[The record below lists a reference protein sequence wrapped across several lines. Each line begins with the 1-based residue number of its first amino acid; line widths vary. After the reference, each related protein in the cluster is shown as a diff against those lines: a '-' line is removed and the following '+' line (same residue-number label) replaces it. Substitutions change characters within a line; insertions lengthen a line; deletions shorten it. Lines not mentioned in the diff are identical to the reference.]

1 MKMGIHKQQGMV
13 LIVALIIL
21 MAMTILGVSSMT
33 TTSLEERMAANTRDR
48 HVAFQAAEAT
58 LREGERYVQGSA
70 MNPASFNT
78 ACTNGLC
85 DCDPLNFT
93 NAACP
98 EYWTDTTLNVWNTSG
113 KYRTYTN
120 QFSGTSQA
128 GKYIIEFVG
137 NVCPSDTS
145 CTPTPADPQMFR
157 ITAVGYGQTP
167 NSKVM
172 LQSTYK
178 KQ

>member
-1 MKMGIHKQQGMV
+1 MKTGMHKQQGMV
-13 LIVALIIL
+13 LIVALIML
-21 MAMTILGVSSMT
+21 MAMTLIGVSSMT
-33 TTSLEERMAANTRDR
+33 TSSLEERMAANTRDR
-48 HVAFQAAEAT
+48 HIAFQAAEAT
-58 LREGERYVQGSA
+58 LREGERHVQGNS
-70 MNPASFNT
+70 MNPATFTT

-93 NAACP
+93 SGPCP
-98 EYWTDTTLNVWNTSG
+98 EYWTDTSLNVWNTG
-113 KYRTYTN
+113 NYRTYTN
-120 QFSGTSQA
+120 AFSGTNQA
-128 GKYIIEFVG
+128 GRYIIEFVG
-137 NVCPSDTS
+137 NVCPTDSS

-157 ITAVGYGQTP
+157 VTAIGYGQTP